1 MTEALQPPVAKTRLS
16 PEQRAQ
22 VLELRR
28 SNSIT
33 EVARITGLPVGTVKT
48 LCSRAGATRDNTAAR
63 AFFALPP
70 LALADTTAVAIP
82 APLPEQRAVTGDKDV
97 DAMLWLREVVATG
110 DAGLIAKALQAAERI
125 KTPAKELELRYG
137 RHLIAAAG
145 GDTFAGVFGSMNF
158 ADLAGHAR
166 NVIDRQAR
174 QREAVARFG
183 SEAAVH
189 ADQATEQFC
198 IDALID
204 LEPSGMFDEY
214 GAEAACTAFEAE
226 AAMRP
231 RTLADCLHEL
241 GYWSALY
248 RQRSAWPDAGDGLP
262 QTRARENYLRR
273 CLSVLRPK
281 SRDDAKAV
289 LRHIADE
296 RDSFGN
302 EEVTDAILENLIGG

>member
-1 MTEALQPPVAKTRLS
+1 MGCNMKPPVAKPRLP
-16 PEQRAQ
+16 PELRAR

-33 EVARITGLPVGTVKT
+33 EVARITGVAVGTVKT
-48 LCSRAGATRDNTAAR
+48 LCSRAGATRDNMAAR

-70 LALADTTAVAIP
+70 LALADTTAVTAP
-82 APLPEQRAVTGDKDV
+82 AALPEQKSVTGDKDT

-110 DAGLIAKALQAAERI
+110 DAGLIAKALEAAERI

-145 GDTFAGVFGSMNF
+145 GNTFAGVFGSMNF

-166 NVIDRQAR
+166 NVIDRQTR
-174 QREAVARFG
+174 QREAMSRWG
-183 SEAAVH
+183 SEAAMW

-198 IDALID
+198 IDTLIN
-204 LEPSGMFDEY
+204 LEPGGMFHEY
-214 GAEAACTAFEAE
+214 DTDDAVKAFEVE

-231 RTLADCLHEL
+231 HTLADCLHEL
-241 GYWSALY
+241 DYWSALY
-248 RQRSAWPDAGDGLP
+248 TQRSAWPDAGDGLP

-289 LRHIADE
+289 LRHMADE

-302 EEVTDAILENLIGG
+302 EEVTDAILENLIG

>member
-1 MTEALQPPVAKTRLS
+1 MADNMKPPVSKQRLTQQ
-16 PEQRAQ
+16 QRAQ

-28 SNSIT
+28 SNSLA
-33 EVARITGLPVGTVKT
+33 EVARITCLSLGTVKT
-48 LCSRAGATRDNTAAR
+48 LCSRAGATRDNMAAR

-82 APLPEQRAVTGDKDV
+82 APLPEQRSVTGDKDV

-110 DAGLIAKALQAAERI
+110 DAGLIATALQAAERI

-145 GDTFAGVFGSMNF
+145 GNTFAGVFGSMNF

-166 NVIDRQAR
+166 NVVDRQAR
-174 QREAVARFG
+174 QREAVSRWG
-183 SEAAVH
+183 SEAAMW
-189 ADQATEQFC
+189 ADQPTEQFC

-214 GAEAACTAFEAE
+214 DGDDACKAFEAE

-262 QTRARENYLRR
+262 QTRAREDYLRR

-296 RDSFGN
+296 RDCLN
-302 EEVTDAILENLIGG
+302 DDVVDAILENLIGG